1 MENTGA
7 SEKALKS
14 IRDSIV
20 RLTEQSDQIED
31 IVPGLTLYK
40 RVEPSEPKSAMYEPT
55 LCFVVRGSK
64 RVMLGDSPLTY
75 NARNYLITAVDVPTV
90 VQVIEASREVPLLG
104 IVLKLERQEISQLVM
119 DSNLPAPPVQSTG
132 PGMEIGKVT
141 LPLISAFQ
149 RLIELHDTPEDIP
162 ILAPTIKREIYY
174 RLLTGDQ
181 GIRLRQIALAGS
193 QTHHVSKAIE
203 WLKENFAQ
211 AFNVEDLA
219 RQFNMSKSTFHH
231 HFRSLTAKSPLQYQ
245 KWLRLNEARR
255 LMLIENQDAANAS
268 FEVGYESPSQF
279 SREYSRLFGN
289 SPARDISMLREA
301 GDAN

>member
-20 RLTEQSDQIED
+20 RLTEQSDQIEN

>member
-1 MENTGA
+1 
-7 SEKALKS
+7 
-14 IRDSIV
+14 
-20 RLTEQSDQIED
+20 
-31 IVPGLTLYK
+31 
-40 RVEPSEPKSAMYEPT
+40 
-55 LCFVVRGSK
+55 
-64 RVMLGDSPLTY
+64 
-75 NARNYLITAVDVPTV
+75 
-90 VQVIEASREVPLLG
+90 
-104 IVLKLERQEISQLVM
+104 
-119 DSNLPAPPVQSTG
+119 
-132 PGMEIGKVT
+132 MEIGKVT

-149 RLIELHDTPEDIP
+149 RLIELDHTPEDIP

-193 QTHHVSKAIE
+193 QTHMVSKAIE
-203 WLKENFAQ
+203 WLKENFTQ
-211 AFNVEDLA
+211 SLSIEDLA

-255 LMLIENQDAANAS
+255 LMLIERQDAANAS

-301 GDAN
+301 GLDVAN